1 MVVLEVDS
9 SGEKVKR
16 VKDVVVKENVEL
28 FKVGRKEGEVWSRRV
43 ETDRQTGRSVLS
55 DDLCIIFCLFEITR
69 GWLLSLFFVKLLRIG
84 CINDLSQFL

>member
-28 FKVGRKEGEVWSRRV
+28 FKVGRKEGGSV
-43 ETDRQTGRSVLS
+43 ESKGRDRQTDR
-55 DDLCIIFCLFEITR
+55 EICFIR
-69 GWLLSLFFVKLLRIG
+69 
-84 CINDLSQFL
+84 